1 LSLNNVQTM
10 VIFFRHIKSVLFF
23 SAMLLILTGCDKE
36 DQHPVPMV
44 PVDFRINLEF
54 QYIEL
59 NSIGGHINVFG
70 GFGGI
75 VIYRMSVDQFT
86 AFDRACPHHPYEEG
100 ARIVVEDPPLAKCN
114 VCESVFLLL
123 DGVPVSGP
131 SRFPLRSY
139 RTVYD
144 GRDLYVTNY

>member
-1 LSLNNVQTM
+1 LSVYNDQTM
-10 VIFFRHIKSVLFF
+10 GIFLNHIKSLLCFAVL
-23 SAMLLILTGCDKE
+23 LLLLSGCDKE
-36 DQHPVPMV
+36 DQHPVPLV
-44 PVDFRINLEF
+44 PVDFRINTEF

-100 ARIVVEDPPLAKCN
+100 ARVVVDDPPLAQCP

-123 DGVPVSGP
+123 DGARVSGP
-131 SRFPLRSY
+131 SRFPLRTY
-139 RTVYD
+139 RTVYND
-144 GRDLYVTNY
+144 PYLYVSNY